1 MLRIYMYIDSE
12 CHLDNATSTATATTS
27 LCASIYC
34 YLNNR
39 MRLRPFFMPYLVIR
53 LVVAL
58 HRSID
63 DLTFGKVAVVCRK
76 RRLLRSAQT
85 NKLDDVYLAEWVT
98 RPLGKMSPTFR
109 TQPKRIVQ
117 SRGQNWNKLTAHHL
131 PFLGFTDF
139 SKALAPLMLQWQFDS
154 RNRQECYFALDD
166 DRQRAEQKKRT
177 REKCTFISIL
187 IFSLFSYFAFL
198 SLSFYLTSSSS
209 SNSSADNLSCKSITK
224 RRWPVS
230 PSHRTTTSVV
240 AKWLGIK

>member
-154 RNRQECYFALDD
+154 RNRQECYFALIVK
-166 DRQRAEQKKRT
+166 EQNKR
-177 REKCTFISIL
+177 REQEKNAH
-187 IFSLFSYFAFL
+187 LFL
-198 SLSFYLTSSSS
+198 SSSS
-209 SNSSADNLSCKSITK
+209 VSFHILLFCLCLSIWHRPAATAALTIWVVKASRNGGDPFLLRIG
-224 RRWPVS
+224 RRRVLLQS
-230 PSHRTTTSVV
+230 GSV
-240 AKWLGIK
+240 